1 MAQFNSIAFIASFD
15 KVLETLTQ
23 SEKVT
28 KATLQVLS
36 RDLLALLHTKNP
48 KQGDIGYIN
57 RTIAVLTP
65 VNRKVFIA
73 FGRAFT
79 GFITNADNTTF
90 LKKSKKHYDDA
101 AIKAL
106 EWLDDPMNN
115 IWSWADREI
124 DIVPKEFTLDA
135 VKKQTEN
142 MLKKAEKNNISQ
154 ADILGAMFEAGFTLD
169 SLLIMLEKQ
178 DKLGDMV
185 QRIDE
190 QFEEQPNVAI
200 AE

>member
-1 MAQFNSIAFIASFD
+1 MAQFNSIAFVASFD

-23 SEKVT
+23 SERVT
-28 KATLQVLS
+28 KATLQSLS

-79 GFITNADNTTF
+79 GFITDAGNTTF

-154 ADILGAMFEAGFTLD
+154 AEILGAMFEAGFTID
-169 SLLIMLEKQ
+169 SLLIMLEKK

-190 QFEEQPNVAI
+190 QFVE